1 MARSD
6 RPTVDYAATLMRLA
20 HCPGDYGYDARRAV
34 LIEAA
39 EYIVALRQQLEMA
52 DERAANLS
60 AGYARLMEQAAEVV
74 GEAARAVR

>member
-6 RPTVDYAATLMRLA
+6 RPTVDYAATLLRLA
-20 HCPGDYGYDARRAV
+20 HCPGDYGYDARRAI

-39 EYIVALRQQLEMA
+39 EHIVLLRRMHAAA

-60 AGYARLMEQAAEVV
+60 AGYARLMEQAAEIV